1 MTKRVFI
8 AVLLVALAVAANAP
22 GAFAQTVN
30 ASADSWVTERYPN
43 RNYGTQ
49 TTMRVAPTSRGSAP
63 SSASRC
69 RALDGAVERAVLRI
83 YSQNG
88 APDGLR
94 VFSTAGRLGR
104 ADASPSGTH
113 PPRGRSSAPSPASR
127 RRTPGGR
134 ST

>member
-49 TTMRVAPTSRGSAP
+49 ATMRSAPQPRKRTFVRFEIPALDGPWSGP
-63 SSASRC
+63 SSASGR
-69 RALDGAVERAVLRI
+69 RTARPGPAGLLDRL
-83 YSQNG
+83 
-88 APDGLR
+88 
-94 VFSTAGRLGR
+94 RLG
-104 ADASPSGTH
+104 
-113 PPRGRSSAPSPASR
+113 
-127 RRTPGGR
+127 
-134 ST
+134 